1 MIKVEYSRKILL
13 QVIDN
18 AHTDFL
24 LSPKNCFIYTT
35 QAGDPFLSH
44 PLVLYNIIT

>member
-1 MIKVEYSRKILL
+1 MIKVEYSRVILL

-24 LSPKNCFIYTT
+24 LSRVLAYIYKKR
-35 QAGDPFLSH
+35 QVLVFL
-44 PLVLYNIIT
+44 